1 MSTDATLLCPDWR
14 SGDFS
19 PRAVPVQGRSTE
31 EESASRDEIALS
43 APMERLVA
51 KGYVRFTARQLG
63 ALRHPNLGEGAA

>member
-1 MSTDATLLCPDWR
+1 M
-14 SGDFS
+14 
-19 PRAVPVQGRSTE
+19 QGRSTE

-63 ALRHPNLGEGAA
+63 ALRHPNAGEAVQR

>member
-19 PRAVPVQGRSTE
+19 PRPVPVQGLSTDE
-31 EESASRDEIALS
+31 EWASRNEVALS
-43 APMERLVA
+43 AVMERLVA

-63 ALRHPNLGEGAA
+63 ALRHPNIGEGAA